1 MDKSVIKNY
10 PRYESYKDSGVEW
23 LGEIPEEWELG
34 RISSFFTERRTKVSD
49 KDYPALSVTKLGVFP
64 QWDNVAKSNDGDN
77 RKLVKKGDFVINS
90 RSDRKGSSG
99 TAKTDGSV
107 SLINIVLKPKGIEPR
122 FSEYLFKSNGFIEEF
137 YRVGHGIVAD
147 LWTTRFD
154 NIKNSLI
161 SLPSYDE
168 QTKVANFLDQKTK
181 KIDQAIS
188 LKQQQISKLE
198 EYKQIVIQNAVT
210 KGLNPDAPMKDSGFD
225 WIGEIPKHW
234 RIERFKY
241 CFKFQRGLN
250 ITKDNLKD
258 SGIPCLNYGE
268 IHSKYGF
275 ELLPHHPLNHVEDKY
290 LKTNSQSLLRNGDFV
305 FADTSE
311 DIEGSGNFSYLNG
324 SREVFAGY
332 HTLVAKP
339 IVSFES
345 RYIAYLLESQAFR
358 RQVWQRVKGVKVY
371 SITQAILKD
380 TCIWLPPI
388 NEQKQIVKKLDSD
401 IALINKSVEGYLSQ
415 IQCLKEYKTVL
426 INEAVTG
433 KIKVA

>member
-34 RISSFFTERRTKVSD
+34 KISSFFTERRTKVSD

-210 KGLNPDAPMKDSGFD
+210 KGLNSDVPMKDSGVD
-225 WIGEIPKHW
+225 WLGMIPEHWGMKKGKWLFLKMDRPVREDDRIVTCFRDGEVTLRSNRRTEGFTNALKEHGYQGVRKGDLVIHQMDAFAGAIGISDSDGKSTPVYSVCTPKDCNEVSVKYYVYLL
-234 RIERFKY
+234 RGLAYNGFILSLAKGIRERSTDFRFKD
-241 CFKFQRGLN
+241 FSSL
-250 ITKDNLKD
+250 
-258 SGIPCLNYGE
+258 
-268 IHSKYGF
+268 
-275 ELLPHHPLNHVEDKY
+275 ELP
-290 LKTNSQSLLRNGDFV
+290 
-305 FADTSE
+305 
-311 DIEGSGNFSYLNG
+311 
-324 SREVFAGY
+324 
-332 HTLVAKP
+332 
-339 IVSFES
+339 
-345 RYIAYLLESQAFR
+345 
-358 RQVWQRVKGVKVY
+358 
-371 SITQAILKD
+371 
-380 TCIWLPPI
+380 LPPYKTQLAISEFIEEKIAQI
-388 NEQKQIVKKLDSD
+388 NLVIENNAQQIDR
-401 IALINKSVEGYLSQ
+401 
-415 IQCLKEYKTVL
+415 LKEYKTVL
-426 INEAVTG
+426 INKAVTG